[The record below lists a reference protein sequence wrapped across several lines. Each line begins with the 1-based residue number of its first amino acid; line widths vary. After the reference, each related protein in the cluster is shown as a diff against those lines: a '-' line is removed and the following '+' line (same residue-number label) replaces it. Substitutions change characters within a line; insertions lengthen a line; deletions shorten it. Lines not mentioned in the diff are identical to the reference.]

1 MPRGVIALIVA
12 SLCVGGL
19 IVGLL
24 IKTRPNQN
32 FSPNEPVPTTSQ
44 NFSNGCVVGGC
55 SGQLCVDENK
65 DDETVT
71 TCEYSEL
78 YGCFKDAICERQSN
92 GQCGWTQTQ
101 AFLQCQNN
109 ILQRQNNARQ

>member
-1 MPRGVIALIVA
+1 MPRGVITLIIA

-24 IKTRPNQN
+24 VKALPNQN
-32 FSPNEPVPTTSQ
+32 FSPNIPTPTTSQ
-44 NFSNGCVVGGC
+44 TLRNGCVVGGC
-55 SGQLCVDENK
+55 SGQLCVDENI
-65 DDETVT
+65 DDGTAT

-78 YGCFKDAICERQSN
+78 YGCYKEAICERQEN

-109 ILQRQNNARQ
+109 TFQGQNNARP